1 MFAYKVDR
9 NDYGASDKQHST
21 LTNNHQIPSM
31 YTLYAIPNCDTVKK
45 ARAWLAENDIDY
57 QFYDYKKQGIDRLTL
72 VRWLTQM
79 PWTQLV
85 NQNGQTWRKLPETER
100 PADAEDAI
108 ALMLEKPSVI
118 RRPLIEQNG
127 RVVALG
133 FSEDKYMEAFV

>member
-1 MFAYKVDR
+1 
-9 NDYGASDKQHST
+9 
-21 LTNNHQIPSM
+21 M

-45 ARAWLAENDIDY
+45 ARAWLAENDVDY
-57 QFYDYKKQGIDRLTL
+57 QFYDYKKQGVDRLTL

-85 NQNGQTWRKLPETER
+85 NQNGQTWRKLPEAER
-100 PADAEDAI
+100 PTDADGAI
-108 ALMLEKPSVI
+108 TLMLEKPSVI

-133 FSEDKYMEAFV
+133 FSGEQYTEAFL